1 MPQAPAAFSAPGSGI
16 HLVRLC
22 MHAVG
27 PISSAHIATPIIP
40 MPSTDTNPA
49 MPENTPHA
57 APDQLGRFLLS
68 DAGVRGVHVRLDEAW
83 REIRGR
89 AEYPAP
95 VVEMLGEAC
104 AAAVLFTGH
113 AKVEGR
119 LSVQLRGEGALRA
132 LFAEC
137 TAAGTLR
144 GIAQLG
150 EGGVSRSLQEAVPG
164 GVLAITIENPGK
176 GGREPIRYQG
186 LVALSAD
193 TLAGAFEGYFRQS
206 EQLPTRLLLAADGH
220 QAAGLMLQK
229 LPGDG
234 GDADGWNRASLLFD
248 TLGPAE
254 LLAEP
259 ADVLI
264 RRLFH
269 QDGPQWLGSRPLRFG
284 CSCSRERVAAMLVSL
299 GRGEVD
305 AAVEAGGGTAEVRC
319 EFCGQAYHFDR
330 TEAGALFATPQATAE
345 APGTLQ

>member
-1 MPQAPAAFSAPGSGI
+1 
-16 HLVRLC
+16 
-22 MHAVG
+22 
-27 PISSAHIATPIIP
+27 

-49 MPENTPHA
+49 MPEKTLHA
-57 APDQLGRFLLS
+57 APDQLGRFLLP

-89 AEYPAP
+89 AEYPAAI
-95 VVEMLGEAC
+95 VEMLGEAC
-104 AAAVLFTGH
+104 AAAALFTGH
-113 AKVEGR
+113 AKVDGR
-119 LSVQLRGEGALRA
+119 LSVQLHGEGALRA

-150 EGGVSRSLQEAVPG
+150 EGEVSRNLQEAAPG
-164 GVLAITIENPGK
+164 GMLAITIENPGK

-186 LVALSAD
+186 LVALSAES
-193 TLAGAFEGYFRQS
+193 LAGAFEGYFRQS
-206 EQLPTRLLLAADGH
+206 EQLPTRLLLAADEH

-234 GDADGWNRASLLFD
+234 GDADGWDRASLLFG

-264 RRLFH
+264 HRLFH
-269 QDGPQWLGSRPLRFG
+269 QDSPQWLDRRPLRFA

-299 GRGEVD
+299 GREEVD

-319 EFCGQAYHFDR
+319 EFCGQAYCFAQA
-330 TEAGALFATPQATAE
+330 EARALFTAPRATAE